1 MRGRNVGA
9 ADRLEIEDVDRFFRC
24 LDELGGAHRRPHQ
37 RVGKLAPGNRPFA
50 GESFEPA
57 GREQRASGQELQELA
72 TIGSLIGERRHGEP
86 SLKSN
91 GPASTLSA
99 GMSAAPG
106 PSYTADGPRQS
117 GPVGSDRN
125 DMSTLQSER

>member
-9 ADRLEIEDVDRFFRC
+9 ADRLEIEDVDRFLGR

-37 RVGKLAPGNRPFA
+37 RVGKLAPGHRPFA
-50 GESFEPA
+50 GKGFA
-57 GREQRASGQELQELA
+57 AARREQRTSGQEWQELA
-72 TIGSLIGERRHGEP
+72 TVGSLIGERRHSEP

-99 GMSAAPG
+99 GMCAGAGS
-106 PSYTADGPRQS
+106 SYMATRLINT
-117 GPVGSDRN
+117 GSRGCA
-125 DMSTLQSER
+125 